1 MSTREKLVK
10 LLSELLKQL
19 KNLTVSTYF
28 QAIEMLREYIEAGG
42 EFVWNPNATAEK
54 KVFDLLKMLEG
65 KINII
70 IANGVSTFYQE
81 GLNAAEELVQNA
93 LKGKGQIKKNRDIKL
108 LKQHATEEKRKQATA
123 GHAQTVSYRGG
134 AMNNLSNRV
143 WDFKDGAKKQIEE
156 IVQKSIKEGKSV
168 NEAKN
173 SVKEYLNTTSKGTMK
188 HGGQK
193 GVYSD
198 PLKNCERLLRTEVN
212 AAYRSA
218 EIDSYQNDDTI
229 LGFRISLSGN
239 HTTKDH
245 KGKVKEL
252 NDICDILQGDYPK
265 TFYWTGW
272 HPNCRC
278 VLTPIVISP
287 EQFGKYMEAEDE
299 GKEREYFD
307 SIKIKDFPPNF
318 KTYWSEHSS
327 QFQAIEN
334 GNKQLP
340 PWIENNKNI
349 LPTIPSPQTPPT
361 DTMYY
366 KYEHSLT
373 PTPPA
378 TDEPSKEEIQKQRN
392 FNSFNDKEQFKEFK
406 RNEEKII
413 KQKGKF
419 NAKNE
424 NYYTG
429 EIYLRSEDVE
439 SLMFHCFSELEVNA
453 VKQIHNILP
462 NLKNGEREEL
472 NKQRPNYQE
481 KIKRGYL
488 YFVSYDVKIN
498 GVDFVLKCKVESNK
512 YGVKEYPY
520 SLKEKQ

>member
-318 KTYWSEHSS
+318 KTYWSEHYS

-340 PWIENNKNI
+340 PWIENNKNS
-349 LPTIPSPQTPPT
+349 LPTIPSPPPSNPT
-361 DTMYY
+361 IY
-366 KYEHSLT
+366 KMLQ
-373 PTPPA
+373 P
-378 TDEPSKEEIQKQRN
+378 
-392 FNSFNDKEQFKEFK
+392 NSFSNS
-406 RNEEKII
+406 EEKEKKKTKKIERHKKKI
-413 KQKGKF
+413 KELIDKINDYGDKIPINQNGERKIEIKNDSGEKIFLNKKF
-419 NAKNE
+419 
-424 NYYTG
+424 
-429 EIYLRSEDVE
+429 
-439 SLMFHCFSELEVNA
+439 FSETISKNIGLNKLKNIEA
-453 VKQIHNILP
+453 ILP
-462 NLKNGEREEL
+462 NITEILATAKKVSPEPEPGIHHKEDFDV
-472 NKQRPNYQE
+472 YQKE
-481 KIKRGYL
+481 VDDKIITIKVIKRKSGDYA
-488 YFVSYDVKIN
+488 YTMRIDKN
-498 GVDFVLKCKVESNK
+498 KV
-512 YGVKEYPY
+512 
-520 SLKEKQ
+520 